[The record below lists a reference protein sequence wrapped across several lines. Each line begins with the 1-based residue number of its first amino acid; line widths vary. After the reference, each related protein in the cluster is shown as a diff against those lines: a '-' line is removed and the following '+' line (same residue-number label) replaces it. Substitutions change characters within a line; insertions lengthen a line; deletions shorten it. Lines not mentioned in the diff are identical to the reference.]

1 MKALWPEGS
10 EMAETC
16 FEGLEARCK
25 RSYRRP
31 TQEQPDKPRA
41 WLYQVEM

>member
-1 MKALWPEGS
+1 MKALWSEGC

-16 FEGLEARCK
+16 FEGFEARCK
-25 RSYRRP
+25 RSCRGSI
-31 TQEQPDKPRA
+31 QEQSDKLRA